1 MCQLEQVI
9 PDNGPPERLEQSL
22 LQMNLSQ
29 LLMAYLFGPICLFIS
44 SRSHSVFK
52 GDGVGVELWVEHRV
66 CNDAG
71 VIHIGSIIAFT
82 MCMAK

>member
-29 LLMAYLFGPICLFIS
+29 LLMAYLFGPIYLSLAAAILYLK
-44 SRSHSVFK
+44 VMEW
-52 GDGVGVELWVEHRV
+52 DVELWVEQRE

-82 MCMAK
+82 MCMSK